1 MWILLVMLSDVLVLF
16 AVTAVKVVVMF
27 REMLV
32 TIVAVRLNLTPL
44 DGNAVAL

>member
-1 MWILLVMLSDVLVLF
+1 
-16 AVTAVKVVVMF
+16 VVVMF

-32 TIVAVRLNLTPL
+32 IIVVVRLNLTPL

>member
-16 AVTAVKVVVMF
+16 AVIAVKVVVMF

-44 DGNAVAL
+44 DGNVVAL